1 MATRLASTSLN
12 GPTRTAATGTAT
24 GTASS
29 TAGIVVIVMSV
40 LAAVLWN
47 GSKADQTC
55 YHCNSYCYYYPDD
68 SERIQ
73 VPSDQKRA
81 KRDISEW
88 PALKRGGKAT
98 RLHCAAL

>member
-1 MATRLASTSLN
+1 MATRLASSSLS

-47 GSKADQTC
+47 GFKADQTC
-55 YHCNSYCYYYPDD
+55 YYCNSYY
-68 SERIQ
+68 
-73 VPSDQKRA
+73 
-81 KRDISEW
+81 
-88 PALKRGGKAT
+88 
-98 RLHCAAL
+98 